1 MHSMKGKIY
10 MNRRQIKAILYEENG
25 TDFLKFEISQDC
37 IISVNLNSAESQK
50 ELKDVFSNILSL
62 LTKEDVEIIFDYPDD
77 YSRRMYIDVCAEYI
91 KDLNRELQGVGRQM
105 RKELNIQRE
114 TENTNSTFVKKVHY
128 E

>member
-114 TENTNSTFVKKVHY
+114 TENTNSTFVKKVHC

>member
-1 MHSMKGKIY
+1 MKGKIF
-10 MNRRQIKAILYEENG
+10 MNRKQINATLYEENNV
-25 TDFLKFEISQDC
+25 DYLSFDISDEC
-37 IISVNLNSAESQK
+37 KISVNLNSSDSQK
-50 ELKDVFSNILSL
+50 ELKKVFSNL
-62 LTKEDVEIIFDYPDD
+62 LAVLIENDIEIVFKKEED

-114 TENTNSTFVKKVHY
+114 TENTNSTFVKKVHC

>member
-1 MHSMKGKIY
+1 